1 MFQFLKL
8 SYQFRVLF
16 KRTFP
21 YYFRQNVA
29 SPIFLIYGPFSLPR
43 EIISFYEKN
52 QNFTNMPICHN
63 FFLKLIKLSEWGIF
77 AKGVGYFL
85 KLNTMTS
92 HCEKFGY
99 KIWRKITVT
108 LFSWYAFSQNTNYYH
123 FPWYSVALKYIYSF
137 CGNIQD
143 K

>member
-1 MFQFLKL
+1 MFQSLKL

-16 KRTFP
+16 KRTLP
-21 YYFRQNVA
+21 YYFRQKVA
-29 SPIFLIYGPFSLPR
+29 SAIFLIYGPFSLSR
-43 EIISFYEKN
+43 EIISFYEKKPKFYEHAN
-52 QNFTNMPICHN
+52 LPQ
-63 FFLKLIKLSEWGIF
+63 FFQKLIKLSEWGIF

-123 FPWYSVALKYIYSF
+123 FPWYSVSF
-137 CGNIQD
+137 MR
-143 K
+143 